1 MSWEPRLLAR
11 RALMIGLVLDTGA
24 CTTYG
29 VIENKPLLPGE
40 GNPGY
45 SLGAPGSAAPSR

>member
-1 MSWEPRLLAR
+1 MSWGSRLLVCG
-11 RALMIGLVLDTGA
+11 ALMIGFALATGA

-40 GNPGY
+40 GSPGY